1 MIVERFF
8 TPELAQV
15 AYAVGDQAVGKVA
28 LIDPRRDVG
37 QYVEWARKRN
47 VSIVAILE
55 THVHADFVSGA
66 AELACATGA
75 RVYTSRL
82 GRQAFEHV
90 PVDDGWTLDIGAMRL
105 TALHTPGHTP
115 EHMSWLAEDTRYPD
129 AVQVLFSGDALFVG
143 DVGRPD
149 LLGEGQTDAL
159 VRDLFN
165 TVDTVFRNLP
175 DDTMVYPGHTAGSSC
190 GKNIGSDPHT
200 TIGREKAMNY
210 AFRPR
215 TLAAFTDAVMRDMP
229 DPPAY
234 YPVLKKM
241 NTIGARSLASLPGMR
256 SMSPDALEDHVA
268 SGALLVDVRSP
279 QQFAAGHI
287 PGSVFV
293 GVGPSFTT
301 WMGWLA
307 PYERDV
313 ALVADDETQAKRALT
328 MLHRIGIDR
337 VAGYHA
343 GVRAWRE
350 SGRSI
355 ATLEITTP
363 EELMEAQGQ
372 STDPVI
378 LDVRNDSEFEIGHV
392 DGAMHQFLGKIARGA
407 MPELDRS
414 EEIVLMCASG
424 YRSTVAASLLKANG
438 FENLRNMTGGMNAW
452 QERKAGIR
460 SIAS

>member
-234 YPVLKKM
+234 
-241 NTIGARSLASLPGMR
+241 TR
-256 SMSPDALEDHVA
+256 
-268 SGALLVDVRSP
+268 
-279 QQFAAGHI
+279 
-287 PGSVFV
+287 
-293 GVGPSFTT
+293 
-301 WMGWLA
+301 
-307 PYERDV
+307 
-313 ALVADDETQAKRALT
+313 
-328 MLHRIGIDR
+328 
-337 VAGYHA
+337 
-343 GVRAWRE
+343 
-350 SGRSI
+350 
-355 ATLEITTP
+355 
-363 EELMEAQGQ
+363 
-372 STDPVI
+372 
-378 LDVRNDSEFEIGHV
+378 
-392 DGAMHQFLGKIARGA
+392 
-407 MPELDRS
+407 
-414 EEIVLMCASG
+414 C
-424 YRSTVAASLLKANG
+424 
-438 FENLRNMTGGMNAW
+438 
-452 QERKAGIR
+452 
-460 SIAS
+460 